1 MKWRRELEK
10 LPLEDIKRELKN
22 GKFVVFQV
30 KTGYSAQG
38 LRSALQD
45 VFTGYPIYKFKS
57 KFIIGRK
64 TNKDKAPR
72 ELGNRD
78 KYE

>member
-10 LPLEDIKRELKN
+10 LPLEEIKRELKN
-22 GKFVVFQV
+22 GKYVVFQV

-45 VFTGYPIYKFKS
+45 VFAGYPIYKHMS
-57 KFIIGRK
+57 KFIVNRK
-64 TNKDKAPR
+64 RKEGAPR
-72 ELGNRD
+72 EFW
-78 KYE
+78 K

>member
-10 LPLEDIKRELKN
+10 LPLEEIKRELKN
-22 GKFVVFQV
+22 GKYVVLQV

-38 LRSALQD
+38 MRTALRE
-45 VFTGYPIYKFKS
+45 VFPGYSLYKYKS

-64 TNKDKAPR
+64 MNKDKVPR
-72 ELGNRD
+72 D
-78 KYE
+78 FWK